1 MYLISSRAA
10 AHLSTTAVRDARRF
24 DATLFT
30 SNMNKKIDK
39 KIVAGAI
46 GAVLILS
53 GAWIFFG
60 SSSGGGGSTAPT
72 ATTTPQ
78 ASTSP
83 QQTTGYRAPAKS
95 PAWHPVQKPP
105 VAAKISGITP
115 LAYLF
120 SLKQSLLCAIQTT
133 DSYKRSGTM
142 YVADGKMRVNF
153 ARTSMIDDGMYF
165 YAWTD
170 GAAQGLRLLA
180 ASSASGSAIAGSGGF
195 DPASNISF
203 ACNPW
208 TANMS
213 VFVPPASVS
222 FSN

>member
-1 MYLISSRAA
+1 
-10 AHLSTTAVRDARRF
+10 
-24 DATLFT
+24 
-30 SNMNKKIDK
+30 MNKKIDK
-39 KIVAGAI
+39 KIIAGAI
-46 GAVLILS
+46 GAAVILG

-60 SSSGGGGSTAPT
+60 SSSGGNGSGSPT
-72 ATTTPQ
+72 ASTTMQ
-78 ASTSP
+78 AGTSP
-83 QQTTGYRAPAKS
+83 QQTAQTPYRAPAKS
-95 PAWHPVQKPP
+95 PVWRPAPKPP
-105 VAAKISGITP
+105 VAAKISGVTP

-120 SLKQSLLCAIQTT
+120 SLKQPLLCAVQTT

-142 YVADGKMRVNF
+142 YVANGEMRVNF
-153 ARTSMIDDGMYF
+153 AHTSMIDDGTYF

-170 GAAQGLRLLA
+170 GASQGLKLLA
-180 ASSASGSAIAGSGGF
+180 ASSASGSAIAGNGGF

-208 TANMS
+208 AADMS

>member
-1 MYLISSRAA
+1 
-10 AHLSTTAVRDARRF
+10 
-24 DATLFT
+24 
-30 SNMNKKIDK
+30 MNKKIDK
-39 KIVAGAI
+39 KIIAGAI
-46 GAVLILS
+46 GAAVILG

-60 SSSGGGGSTAPT
+60 SSSGGNGSGSPT

-83 QQTTGYRAPAKS
+83 QQTAQTPYRAPAKS
-95 PAWHPVQKPP
+95 PVWRPAPKPP

-120 SLKQSLLCAIQTT
+120 SLKQPLLCAIQTT

-142 YVADGKMRVNF
+142 YVANGEMRVNF
-153 ARTSMIDDGMYF
+153 ARTSMIDDGTYY

-170 GAAQGLRLLA
+170 GASQGLKLLA
-180 ASSASGSAIAGSGGF
+180 ASSASGSAIAGNGGF

-208 TANMS
+208 TANMN

>member
-1 MYLISSRAA
+1 
-10 AHLSTTAVRDARRF
+10 
-24 DATLFT
+24 
-30 SNMNKKIDK
+30 MNKKIDI

-46 GAVLILS
+46 GAAIILG

-60 SSSGGGGSTAPT
+60 SLSGGNGSGSST
-72 ATTTPQ
+72 ATTTMQ

-83 QQTTGYRAPAKS
+83 QQAAQTTRAPAKS

-133 DSYKRSGTM
+133 DSYRRSGTM
-142 YVADGKMRVNF
+142 YVADGEMRVNF
-153 ARTSMIDDGMYF
+153 AHTSMIDDGTYF

-170 GAAQGLRLLA
+170 GASQGLKLLA
-180 ASSASGSAIAGSGGF
+180 ASSASGSAIAGNGGF
-195 DPASNISF
+195 DPTSNISF

-208 TANMS
+208 TANMN